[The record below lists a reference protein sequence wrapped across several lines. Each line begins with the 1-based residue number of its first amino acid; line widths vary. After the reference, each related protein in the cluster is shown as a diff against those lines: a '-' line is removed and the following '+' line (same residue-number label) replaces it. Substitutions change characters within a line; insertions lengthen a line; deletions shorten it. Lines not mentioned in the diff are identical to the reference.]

1 MQISSRSGTTAL
13 KIIGW
18 KPAALD
24 GGYGWVV
31 VAGAFLIHVIADGF
45 VYSFGI
51 IEEELIEKFGASHAQ
66 ASIIVSL
73 LTGLTL
79 CVGPVA
85 SALSNRFDCRV
96 PVIVGSVL
104 VCAGCIISSF
114 ATSIGY
120 LIGSCGILMG
130 IGCGLM
136 YCPALIIVTMYFEKY
151 RSLATGITVCGSGV
165 GTLIFPKILG
175 LLMDRF
181 EKGEG
186 WRKIFL
192 LYSVLV
198 LLCVPCGLLFSPLG
212 KEPIY
217 ENREEE
223 IDDSSTSME
232 NTKLISHK
240 SHKGRTVPH
249 FLPTENAMVRS
260 EPVYAPIP
268 ILAPKSAGYL
278 NVTDCFYPRSIQRE
292 HKTDPVRLRTM
303 TRMNSTNPKRRG
315 RLSPNLPLC
324 DMNEEESGMT
334 ANRADSEYTTS
345 IWSSI
350 KKMMDLSLFCEPA
363 FVVFTFANFLMSIG
377 FDPPTLFM
385 PMHVTAKKWCPLKS
399 NKTTAVSLYGLANVI
414 GSIVYGVVCDIKFP
428 CSWGKDCARNRLWIC
443 IVSTTLCGLACC
455 FVYLIQRFWLFA
467 VYCFFFGFTI
477 TCTVSLPNVILADLL
492 GVTRL
497 TNAFGLFLLVQGV
510 ADFIAPP
517 LAGKLFD
524 ITRNY
529 DWSFAFSG
537 ISLTVGALLL
547 ITLFFIKKPLPEDE
561 LCPEELVSVSSV
573 TRRD

>member
-1 MQISSRSGTTAL
+1 MQMSSRSGATAL

-31 VAGAFLIHVIADGF
+31 VGGAFLIHVIADGF

-51 IEEELIEKFGASHAQ
+51 IEEELIEKFEASHAK

-85 SALSNRFDCRV
+85 
-96 PVIVGSVL
+96 
-104 VCAGCIISSF
+104 
-114 ATSIGY
+114 
-120 LIGSCGILMG
+120 ILMG

-136 YCPALIIVTMYFEKY
+136 YCPALIIVTMYFEKH

-165 GTLIFPKILG
+165 GTLIFPKIIG
-175 LLMDRF
+175 LLMDYF

-198 LLCVPCGLLFSPLG
+198 LLCVPCGLLFTPIG

-217 ENREEE
+217 ENLEEEE
-223 IDDSSTSME
+223 IDDSSTSLE
-232 NTKLISHK
+232 NMKLISYK
-240 SHKGRTVPH
+240 SHKGRTMPH

-260 EPVYAPIP
+260 EPVYAPMP
-268 ILAPKSAGYL
+268 LFAPNGAGYL
-278 NVTDCFYPRSIQRE
+278 NVTDCFYPRSITALPEYR
-292 HKTDPVRLRTM
+292 TDPVRLRTM
-303 TRMNSTNPKRRG
+303 TRTNSANLKRRG
-315 RLSPNLPLC
+315 RLSPNLRLC
-324 DMNEEESGMT
+324 DMIEEESGMA
-334 ANRADSEYTTS
+334 ANRAESEYTTS

-385 PMHVTAKKWCPLKS
+385 PMHVTAKKWCPLKA

-455 FVYLIQRFWLFA
+455 FVYLIQHFWLFA
-467 VYCFFFGFTI
+467 IYCFFFGFTI
-477 TCTVSLPNVILADLL
+477 TCSVSLPNVILADLL
-492 GVTRL
+492 GVNRL
-497 TNAFGLFLLVQGV
+497 TNAFGLFLLVQGI

-537 ISLTVGALLL
+537 ISLAVGALLL
-547 ITLFFIKKPLPEDE
+547 IALFFIKKPLPEDE
-561 LCPEELVSVSSV
+561 LRPELLVTVSSV